1 MGRKGGA
8 TGGAL
13 GTTPTGGGALG
24 ATPTGGGALGATP
37 TGSIYGGGL
46 SRSASAMTG

>member
-24 ATPTGGGALGATP
+24 ATPTG
-37 TGSIYGGGL
+37 SIYGGGL
-46 SRSASAMTG
+46 SRSVSAMTG